1 YTTAPPPPVYTTAPP
16 PPVST
21 APSPPVYTT
30 ETIPLPTYP
39 TGVCEP
45 ATVYVTDY
53 ITVTTTVAAAP
64 TTVYSTICPSDSYET
79 EEWCSDETEEESIEW
94 CSDEYQYYR
103 RQGNLESSSVVS
115 DTSSVWRTYAC
126 MVQFAATDGTPLLML
141 YGGSDSLDADDP
153 LSIASSGES
162 KINILDIGG
171 KTWYEP
177 QTVDAPTPGPVLPGC
192 GAEQGSIWVYDSNYG
207 VTGMQLSPVR
217 VLDDVHWSWSSPTEQ
232 GQLPITRFGAAF
244 AYVPTSTQ
252 FYMHGGIPLSSTSNK
267 ADDPPGIANNLD
279 ILSPSDFSWGYASN
293 GPARKYHTLCY
304 IKSID
309 SIVLFG
315 GSDQNIA
322 SYNDIKLYSV
332 KTSSWSYS
340 LDVSGNVPA
349 QRVLH
354 SAVCTDDSMLVFGG
368 THSIGD
374 SPSDSTVWVLKANN
388 ETSFSWSKAPI
399 ASTSLDMSPSARFGH
414 SAALYNNS
422 MYLYGGIGPN
432 GKDDAVYVL
441 DVKSWEW
448 SQISTS
454 DSGSNRGGGSGVNT
468 RVLIAAIVSAV
479 LGVICVG
486 IAAFVFYRWNRRRS
500 TTQGKQNEHTD
511 TKEMPRSNEYSN
523 SGDTAAIMEASNGDF
538 NADGYIKDIGNP
550 VIVPGTPAG
559 ESTSN
564 YLSQYLDPTY
574 ASTQSNPRDTAVN
587 INTDSDIVRNNYMP
601 SPHPHPSVESSTNIV
616 SFYLP
621 DVQDGRATIANSR
634 NPGNIPQLGI
644 PNGSD
649 THMHSASSTPIS
661 SDSQTQE
668 RAANT
673 QTLARTPAEVVN
685 SILLSGKPLPAWLRE
700 AVRRSDSEQDTSSA
714 SVPHSPAFGFTDD
727 NSRAEHPPGV
737 GTHANLSTEDNHN
750 RNRSSPHVDNNIVL
764 LRDIPPSSRHNLDT
778 RQQQYNDDDANND
791 VQRLNGSLNRMQ
803 KTSVHSTETSDTQ
816 SALVYEPI
824 MYVTVSRT
832 STDAPSIA
840 QSPLKG
846 ESRRSSSYKHR
857 NNGSYTRRQD
867 PELSDADFASAGL
880 QSDTAAQ
887 NVLTALSSSIA
898 QPMSP
903 PVPLRMN
910 SLYGELENKGIIVG
924 QAASPQ
930 TAVST
935 GYVVPEEGSI
945 TNAHAS
951 PRTAHTPH
959 EQTDAYAVSRDLA
972 RVSRADIDDEILSPL
987 DRLAR
992 YHAMD
997 AWMVSGA
1004 NTENTESVSQ
1014 SSDSEAT
1021 DDTSKIYAAHPAHRS
1036 SDSL

>member
-1 YTTAPPPPVYTTAPP
+1 
-16 PPVST
+16 
-21 APSPPVYTT
+21 
-30 ETIPLPTYP
+30 
-39 TGVCEP
+39 
-45 ATVYVTDY
+45 
-53 ITVTTTVAAAP
+53 
-64 TTVYSTICPSDSYET
+64 
-79 EEWCSDETEEESIEW
+79 
-94 CSDEYQYYR
+94 
-103 RQGNLESSSVVS
+103 
-115 DTSSVWRTYAC
+115 

-177 QTVDAPTPGPVLPGC
+177 QTVDAPTSGPVLPGC

-232 GQLPITRFGAAF
+232 YQLPITRFGAAF

-279 ILSPSDFSWGYASN
+279 ILSPSNFSWEYASN

-354 SAVCTDDSMLVFGG
+354 SAVCTDDSMLIFGG

-399 ASTSLDMSPSARFGH
+399 TSTSLDMSPSARFGH

-454 DSGSNRGGGSGVNT
+454 DSGSDRSGGSGVNT

-564 YLSQYLDPTY
+564 HLSQYLDPTY
-574 ASTQSNPRDTAVN
+574 ASTQSNPRDTA
-587 INTDSDIVRNNYMP
+587 
-601 SPHPHPSVESSTNIV
+601 
-616 SFYLP
+616 
-621 DVQDGRATIANSR
+621 
-634 NPGNIPQLGI
+634 
-644 PNGSD
+644 
-649 THMHSASSTPIS
+649 
-661 SDSQTQE
+661 
-668 RAANT
+668 
-673 QTLARTPAEVVN
+673 
-685 SILLSGKPLPAWLRE
+685 
-700 AVRRSDSEQDTSSA
+700 
-714 SVPHSPAFGFTDD
+714 
-727 NSRAEHPPGV
+727 
-737 GTHANLSTEDNHN
+737 
-750 RNRSSPHVDNNIVL
+750 
-764 LRDIPPSSRHNLDT
+764 
-778 RQQQYNDDDANND
+778 
-791 VQRLNGSLNRMQ
+791 
-803 KTSVHSTETSDTQ
+803 

-832 STDAPSIA
+832 STDAPSIT
-840 QSPLKG
+840 QSSLKG
-846 ESRRSSSYKHR
+846 ESKRSSSHKHR
-857 NNGSYTRRQD
+857 NNCSYTRHQD

-930 TAVST
+930 TVVST
-935 GYVVPEEGSI
+935 GHVVPEEGGI
-945 TNAHAS
+945 TNTHAS

-959 EQTDAYAVSRDLA
+959 EQTDAYTVFSDLA
-972 RVSRADIDDEILSPL
+972 RVSRTDVDDEILSPL

-1014 SSDSEAT
+1014 PSDSEAT
-1021 DDTSKIYAAHPAHRS
+1021 DDTSNIYNAVDPFDKIDLRVGHVLSVEKHPDADMLYVLSVSLGEPESANNSKDTKPRTIVSGLVKHYS
-1036 SDSL
+1036 SDQLVGKSVVVFANMKPRKLRGIVSQGMLLAASSLENDVLTVEVLEAPEGARPGDIVTTDATEQQGNSQSTAGALGVCPFTKPLVKKQSVIEVFIQGLELNQRSAKYRGHNLVSENGGFISTKNLHSGSIG